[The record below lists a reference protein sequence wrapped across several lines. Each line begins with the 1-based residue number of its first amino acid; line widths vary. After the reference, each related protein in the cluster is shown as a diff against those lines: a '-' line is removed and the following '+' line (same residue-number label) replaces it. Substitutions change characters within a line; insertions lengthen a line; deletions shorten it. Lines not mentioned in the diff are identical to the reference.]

1 MFLRREIDHEVRSL
15 HPREQRQLNG
25 LNMTNGQR
33 SILTCRLVERNDLW
47 ELPAALQCDPLP
59 HYANC
64 VDRIDQGFNIRLEQI
79 ALRELEHVFSHFE
92 YGLRIRSSRTSLAS
106 RPPADNLPATTT
118 ILGLHPRHS
127 GSLHR

>member
-1 MFLRREIDHEVRSL
+1 
-15 HPREQRQLNG
+15 
-25 LNMTNGQR
+25 
-33 SILTCRLVERNDLW
+33 
-47 ELPAALQCDPLP
+47 
-59 HYANC
+59 
-64 VDRIDQGFNIRLEQI
+64 
-79 ALRELEHVFSHFE
+79 VFSHFE